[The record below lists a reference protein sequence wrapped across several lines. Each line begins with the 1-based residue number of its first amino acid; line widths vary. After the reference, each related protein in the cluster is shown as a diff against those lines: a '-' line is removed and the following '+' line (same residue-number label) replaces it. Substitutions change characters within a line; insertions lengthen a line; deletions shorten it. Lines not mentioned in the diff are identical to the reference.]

1 MDKITITQ
9 ERYDE
14 LIAKEY
20 AYEAMKHA
28 VEENYPFLPDL
39 ASALF
44 FRKRM
49 VEVEDKF

>member
-1 MDKITITQ
+1 MKEITITM

-28 VEENYPFLPDL
+28 VEENYPFIHDL
-39 ASALF
+39 AGALF
-44 FRKRM
+44 FRKRS